1 MLPEPTIPEPSAAPL
16 AVARPH
22 PASPSFQVTP
32 SPPGAAARRRRPV
45 PGRGGAVK
53 AAARM
58 DAADLLGL
66 TPERFRRALWRSFLR
81 YGVGG
86 DLDTAVHAAMTVI
99 EPVLEARD
107 AEITR
112 LREVVTRVKRPGPAG
127 PPRPR
132 AAAARVAASS

>member
-16 AVARPH
+16 AVARPRR
-22 PASPSFQVTP
+22 
-32 SPPGAAARRRRPV
+32 ARP
-45 PGRGGAVK
+45 
-53 AAARM
+53 
-58 DAADLLGL
+58 DAADLLAL

-99 EPVLEARD
+99 GPVLAARD

-112 LREVVTRVKRPGPAG
+112 LREVTRVKRPARPRAAT
-127 PPRPR
+127 PRAARPR
-132 AAAARVAASS
+132 AAAEVAAGH